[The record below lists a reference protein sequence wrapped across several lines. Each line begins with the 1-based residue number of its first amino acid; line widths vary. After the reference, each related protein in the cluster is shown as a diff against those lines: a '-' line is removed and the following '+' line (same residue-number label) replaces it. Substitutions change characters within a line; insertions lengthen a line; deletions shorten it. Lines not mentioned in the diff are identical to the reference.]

1 MFSGLPSYTIC
12 SKGGILV
19 SSSCYCGWKKKF
31 KFFPGSPHCCLLTS
45 HQADWVP
52 CLSWRSWWIAM
63 RWAELLKPIRAA
75 SRDEEEVTSPAR
87 EGVSAQERAA
97 LHTKIWVLFL
107 GEDGEVE
114 AGESSA
120 KMVSIPIKLYYCSA
134 AQSCPTLC
142 NAMDCSTP
150 GFMSIELVMP
160 SNHLIFRCPLLLL
173 LSIFPSIKVFS
184 SELVLSLRWPKY
196 WSFSF
201 SISPS
206 NEHSGLISFRIHCF
220 DLLIVQGALKSLL
233 PYHNWKASILWH
245 SAFFMAYLSQL
256 NIIL

>member
-184 SELVLSLRWPKY
+184 IELVLSLRWPKY

-220 DLLIVQGALKSLL
+220 DLLALQGTLKSLL
-233 PYHNWKASILWH
+233 QYHSSKASILQR
-245 SAFFMAYLSQL
+245 SAFLIVQHSHP
-256 NIIL
+256 